1 MTVRLARFA
10 LSLYPLAYRRRYG
23 EEMHALLEDEPPRA
37 RTVLDLL
44 KGALVAHLHPRN
56 APAGAVDPADRV
68 RASASGVL
76 MCWVLFAAAGFGFY
90 KTTEDQP
97 FSDAGHVHPLLRD
110 AHLAVQAVAVIA
122 SAAVVLGALPL
133 IAVALAR
140 ARHDPSARK
149 TVALPL
155 VPVIVFGVL
164 TAVVVAYAHS
174 HSANHASG
182 AGYGLATAWG
192 IAGIA
197 CELACA
203 LACRAA
209 LFATPVAP
217 PRLVAALASGTLVT
231 VAMFA
236 IATATAVYGIA
247 LVIDAGSLAGES
259 NGPFQVLSVTT
270 SLIIVTVVMV
280 AAAVLGATASRRG
293 WRVRGELDAA
303 AH

>member
-44 KGALVAHLHPRN
+44 KGALVAHLRPRN

-97 FSDAGHVHPLLRD
+97 FSDAGHLHPLLRD

-140 ARHDPSARK
+140 ARHDPSARH

-155 VPVIVFGVL
+155 APVIVFGVL

-174 HSANHASG
+174 HGANHASG
-182 AGYGLATAWG
+182 AGYGLAT
-192 IAGIA
+192 
-197 CELACA
+197 
-203 LACRAA
+203 
-209 LFATPVAP
+209 
-217 PRLVAALASGTLVT
+217 
-231 VAMFA
+231 
-236 IATATAVYGIA
+236 
-247 LVIDAGSLAGES
+247 
-259 NGPFQVLSVTT
+259 
-270 SLIIVTVVMV
+270 
-280 AAAVLGATASRRG
+280 
-293 WRVRGELDAA
+293 
-303 AH
+303 

>member
-23 EEMHALLEDEPPRA
+23 EEMPARLEDEPPRA

-44 KGALVAHLHPRN
+44 KGALVAHLRARN

-133 IAVALAR
+133 IAVAR
-140 ARHDPSARK
+140 AGD
-149 TVALPL
+149 
-155 VPVIVFGVL
+155 
-164 TAVVVAYAHS
+164 
-174 HSANHASG
+174 
-182 AGYGLATAWG
+182 
-192 IAGIA
+192 
-197 CELACA
+197 
-203 LACRAA
+203 
-209 LFATPVAP
+209 
-217 PRLVAALASGTLVT
+217 
-231 VAMFA
+231 
-236 IATATAVYGIA
+236 
-247 LVIDAGSLAGES
+247 
-259 NGPFQVLSVTT
+259 
-270 SLIIVTVVMV
+270 
-280 AAAVLGATASRRG
+280 
-293 WRVRGELDAA
+293 RVRGADRGGGRVCAQPQRESRLRRRLRPGDRVGDRG
-303 AH
+303 HRLRGG